1 MLSSSGLEQSE
12 PVAEVVMVASRPSAI
27 SLFDFDATGQRL
39 QRMPDRVVVQRPAVA
54 AAEGQ
59 QAGAGQHEAY
69 DQDVLKIRGC
79 LRDR

>member
-1 MLSSSGLEQSE
+1 
-12 PVAEVVMVASRPSAI
+12 MVASRPSAI

-39 QRMPDRVVVQRPAVA
+39 QRMPDRVVVQRPAT

-69 DQDVLKIRGC
+69 DHDVLKIRGC